1 MGGGELSARNILRKE
16 MHGTK
21 FNHGSPIIISLDENM
36 VASVAKMLLPEEN
49 KGQSAFLLSNI
60 FCGKLHGGWGLRCFC
75 TSYLLVLSL
84 CIIFWSM
91 RNLFEFYQNIVLTPP
106 PI

>member
-1 MGGGELSARNILRKE
+1 

-21 FNHGSPIIISLDENM
+21 FNHGSPLIIFLDENM